1 MKIAYIEENNSFNE
15 RQILRAG
22 IGDFAEEWMVSGI
35 ILSDQKQP
43 QRLVEKEGRGKLYKE
58 STSKRPRK
66 FLTNF
71 FGLFQEGG
79 KPQENTGVEENPDK
93 AINQPR
99 AHFWATNLSRKSGI
113 SSLQTCL

>member
-35 ILSDQKQP
+35 ILLDQKQP
-43 QRLVEKEGRGKLYKE
+43 QRLVEKEASGKLYTK
-58 STSKRPRK
+58 STSKQKRPRK

-71 FGLFQEGG
+71 FSLFQEGR
-79 KPQENTGVEENPDK
+79 KPQENTRTRYTEALK
-93 AINQPR
+93 KIRTRQ
-99 AHFWATNLSRKSGI
+99 
-113 SSLQTCL
+113 